1 MEIQTVSGGAR
12 KGSVRVF
19 AAISAL
25 AWSSFAFGYD
35 WSQHAAGSTV
45 QLPAGDAEVTDA
57 DYDTVAALGAIQ
69 LSADTSRI
77 VFNLSGDHSGNP
89 LGCTIT
95 GAGTIVKDGAG
106 TLQFGAPH
114 TTFYVNNVG
123 WFDYFTTNGIALN
136 GGTLKFPQG
145 GGDACRFG
153 HVTMAADTTLYAA
166 NDADSVVES
175 LNGYGVVTNTATAR
189 RFFRIGNSP
198 DTTAKSTF
206 YGKIGGKF
214 MAVRVDGYAELM
226 NTENTFE
233 NYFWVLL
240 NSNGSR
246 TNRGIAAVAKFGKKG
261 EVSSIGTGSW
271 LEIRYGGTLRYLG
284 TGEECDKDLTMYAN
298 HKQPNVIDGG
308 ANGGLNWSGNFLGQS
323 AADGRLVF
331 TGDNADDCVWS
342 GQWTF
347 SVNDGWTWYFAK
359 EGRGTWRMAGNAN
372 RLNPG
377 AWAVREGTLKFDSL
391 AEKGEVCS
399 LGLATELYSDA
410 YRTSKASREAVDY
423 AILLGSGTNNP
434 TFEYSGSGT
443 GVSTNRPV
451 RLAGSGGTI
460 ANSTAT
466 GTVSI
471 NGIAAEDAGAKK
483 LTLAGANTMGNIAG
497 NISDGAG
504 TVSVEKTG
512 TGVWRL
518 EGNQTFSGSLD
529 VKAGTLIVAEK
540 PTAYGYE
547 YYKFTVEQAY
557 NLGQYLFIKRIALYD
572 KDGVR
577 VGMNPTD
584 DPPIADEMD
593 GAYIAKWHFDGELQP
608 GHARWDMPSSFYK
621 YTGGEKAATALTEDD
636 NYSRACM
643 KASIKTSSPG
653 QWPSIVWRLPKDAKP
668 VTHVDIVQ
676 HISAEGANTNGRVGI
691 FTLYGSGDGKEWT
704 KLKRVDLMEDQTPA
718 GKWVSDG
725 ATVTNNAVRPGAGF
739 ALDHLGGHSAL
750 PADATYSIL
759 TSVSGV
765 NVSPGATLKADG
777 NVTLR
782 SLTVDCAAGN
792 GTVDGFDFAASG
804 TVNLVNLDTHSAVEV
819 PLALANLPDG
829 ALGRLNAKNGWSVTV
844 NGSPSVS
851 RIVTFDGAA
860 VRSVPRGFV
869 VIVQ

>member
-1 MEIQTVSGGAR
+1 
-12 KGSVRVF
+12 
-19 AAISAL
+19 
-25 AWSSFAFGYD
+25 
-35 WSQHAAGSTV
+35 
-45 QLPAGDAEVTDA
+45 
-57 DYDTVAALGAIQ
+57 
-69 LSADTSRI
+69 
-77 VFNLSGDHSGNP
+77 
-89 LGCTIT
+89 
-95 GAGTIVKDGAG
+95 
-106 TLQFGAPH
+106 
-114 TTFYVNNVG
+114 
-123 WFDYFTTNGIALN
+123 
-136 GGTLKFPQG
+136 
-145 GGDACRFG
+145 
-153 HVTMAADTTLYAA
+153 
-166 NDADSVVES
+166 
-175 LNGYGVVTNTATAR
+175 
-189 RFFRIGNSP
+189 
-198 DTTAKSTF
+198 
-206 YGKIGGKF
+206 
-214 MAVRVDGYAELM
+214 
-226 NTENTFE
+226 
-233 NYFWVLL
+233 
-240 NSNGSR
+240 
-246 TNRGIAAVAKFGKKG
+246 
-261 EVSSIGTGSW
+261 
-271 LEIRYGGTLRYLG
+271 
-284 TGEECDKDLTMYAN
+284 MYAN

-308 ANGGLNWSGNFLGQS
+308 DNGGLNWSGKLQGQA

-331 TGDNADDCVWS
+331 AGNNADDCVWS
-342 GQWTF
+342 GPWSF
-347 SVNDGWTWYFAK
+347 AVNDGWTWYFAK
-359 EGRGTWRMAGNAN
+359 EGSGTWRMDSHAE

-451 RLAGSGGTI
+451 RLAGIGGTI
-460 ANSTAT
+460 ANSTVT

-471 NGIAAEDAGAKK
+471 NGIAAEDAGAKT
-483 LTLAGANTMGNIAG
+483 LTLTGTNTTGNIAG

-512 TGVWRL
+512 SGVWRL
-518 EGNQTFSGSLD
+518 EGNQTFSGTLD
-529 VKAGTLIVAEK
+529 VKAGTLIVSEK
-540 PTAYGYE
+540 PTQYGYE
-547 YYKFTVEQAY
+547 YYKFTCEQVQ
-557 NLGQYLFIKRIALYD
+557 NKTQYMAIRQIALYD
-572 KDGVR
+572 KDGNR
-577 VGMNPTD
+577 VGVNIAD
-584 DPPIADEMD
+584 DPPIADSKD
-593 GAYIAKWHFDGELQP
+593 GSWMLEWHFNGELQP
-608 GHARWDMPSSFYK
+608 GYARWDMPSDFYDYPSVAANALADNTK
-621 YTGGEKAATALTEDD
+621 YG
-636 NYSRACM
+636 RACM
-643 KASIKTSSPG
+643 RFNFTPAKPDY
-653 QWPSIVWRLPKDAKP
+653 WPSIVWRLPRGGVTP
-668 VTHVDIVQ
+668 VTHMDIVQ
-676 HISAEGANTNGRVGI
+676 EVAVNSYRVGI
-691 FTLYGSGDGKEWT
+691 FALYGSGDGKIWT
-704 KLKRVDLMEDQTPA
+704 QLKRVDLMEDQTPD

-765 NVSPGATLKADG
+765 NVSPGATLKAEG

-860 VRSVPRGFV
+860 VRIVPRGFV